1 MNFASVIWVG
11 ILGYVLHDLLMLK
24 RSVLDDAR
32 LAVDIEW
39 SLGAGTVIQK
49 DKCHIHRLA

>member
-1 MNFASVIWVG
+1 VG